1 MRARTG
7 TAWRAVLDAWM
18 NVERRHPLAWR
29 AGALGLV
36 AGVGLAALIEL
47 GRVPGPPR
55 ALGWPLISGLV
66 LLALAVGRR
75 MLWNDAERRPRA
87 LWRLAGFMLLA
98 VGLNILA
105 VAIGLPRD
113 PSVLGRG
120 GGADIL
126 RVTWGVLAIIT
137 VAALIAVRLLD
148 RRPVSQLGIVPGPGY
163 WGDLGFGLALGALL
177 MTVVFGAEL
186 WAGWIRIAGFRYS
199 RSASE
204 SFAAASLYVA
214 LAFVAVAFYEE
225 LANRGYLLRTLA
237 QGLAGRR
244 LSPAAALLT
253 ASLLSSLL
261 FGLGHA
267 GNPHATFV
275 STFNIAL
282 TGVLLSL
289 PYILTGRLA
298 ASIGMHA
305 TWNFFQGVVY
315 GFPVS
320 GLATPARLLV
330 IEQGGPPL
338 WTGADF
344 GPEAGL
350 VGLFACVLGGVLIIW
365 RQRRRRGS
373 LALCIG
379 LADGAAM
386 AAGGGSLPA
395 VDVGERPLDDVSSRE
410 EGFGQIQ

>member
-1 MRARTG
+1 MRARAG
-7 TAWRAVLDAWM
+7 TAWQAGLDAWM
-18 NVERRHPLAWR
+18 NVERRHPLGWR

-36 AGVGLAALIEL
+36 AGVGLAASIVL
-47 GRVPGPPR
+47 GRVPGPPH
-55 ALGWPLISGLV
+55 ALGWPLMAALV

-87 LWRLAGFMLLA
+87 LWRLAGFILLG

-105 VAIGLPRD
+105 VAVGLPRD

-186 WAGWIRIAGFRYS
+186 WAGWIRIASFRYS
-199 RSASE
+199 RIASE
-204 SFAAASLYVA
+204 SCAAASLYLA

-244 LSPAAALLT
+244 LSPTAALLT

-261 FGLGHA
+261 FGLAHA

-365 RQRRRRGS
+365 RQRLRRGS

-379 LADGAAM
+379 LADGAATG
-386 AAGGGSLPA
+386 AGGGSLAA

-410 EGFGQIQ
+410 EGLGQIQ

>member
-1 MRARTG
+1 
-7 TAWRAVLDAWM
+7 
-18 NVERRHPLAWR
+18 
-29 AGALGLV
+29 
-36 AGVGLAALIEL
+36 
-47 GRVPGPPR
+47 
-55 ALGWPLISGLV
+55 
-66 LLALAVGRR
+66 
-75 MLWNDAERRPRA
+75 
-87 LWRLAGFMLLA
+87 
-98 VGLNILA
+98 
-105 VAIGLPRD
+105 
-113 PSVLGRG
+113 VLGRG

-163 WGDLGFGLALGALL
+163 WGDLGFGLVMGALL

-186 WAGWIRIAGFRYS
+186 WAGWVRIVGFRYS

-350 VGLFACVLGGVLIIW
+350 VGLFACVLGTALIVW
-365 RQRRRRGS
+365 RERRRRGS
-373 LALCIG
+373 LTLCAD
-379 LADGAAM
+379 LVDGAGM
-386 AAGGGSLPA
+386 AAGGGSPSA
-395 VDVGERPLDDVSSRE
+395 VDANERPLDDISSRE